1 MLKLYNLMISHL
13 IKRNPVSIATIVMVY
28 YLVLKSVRNTIT
40 SLYQWPQAFSI
51 SEIRWD
57 IHDILN
63 AVVCLQFYLLVP

>member
-28 YLVLKSVRNTIT
+28 YLVLTSVRNTIT

-51 SEIRWD
+51 SEIQWD
-57 IHDILN
+57 IHDIIN